1 MLNPSNE
8 ILVSLTTL
16 FNKGQYLEA
25 EKLAINITNN
35 FPNNQL
41 SWKVLG
47 LLWRSNNKLIES
59 LYAFKKAV
67 SLHSQDAD
75 AFNNLGALQKDLGLL
90 QDAEASLKQ
99 AIEINTQYSDAYYNL
114 GNVLNLQGKKNE
126 AKSNY
131 LICIKLNPNHFEA
144 IMNLGVTLVETKK
157 FESSVDI
164 FKRAISLNPN
174 YCLPYNYL
182 GNSYIQLGSIN
193 KALCILTDAIQRK
206 SDYDEAWNNIYYPIH
221 IIYSSKLH
229 CNKKLST
236 FFYKKLKI
244 NKLRLSLLKYKLHL
258 GREEAKVYLEKVENA
273 LSLDGNNEIKNP
285 YFSNLIENKKE
296 RLPEKIISLIHFG
309 RSGTGL
315 LHSLIDNHSQVS
327 TIPSFYFSEFF
338 DPATWKNITK
348 DGWSNITDRFISYYP
363 VFFDARKSHPVDSI
377 NKSKIEH
384 LGITEGMTEL
394 GENRKNFLSVEKE
407 KFKKELDFLIS
418 QHQYLDQYIFFKLVH
433 VAYEK
438 TIRKVYNYKK
448 NIFYHIHNPDVCA
461 RLNFIRKASH
471 DKWIVMV
478 RDPVDSCE
486 SWSCEYFV
494 NNDYYEIVMNIKTML
509 YEIDNIALS
518 DRDTIGLRLEDLKQ
532 KPKKTIKSLSKWME
546 IKEENTLYEMTAQ
559 GEKWWGDRSSPNS
572 EAFGKL
578 SRKKIGKVFSET
590 DRLILNTLFYPFN
603 KRFGYTL
610 ESDKK
615 FKDNLEKIYPMMNR
629 LFDFE
634 KEIAK
639 RLKIDFINFM
649 KLGHYRYLRTVLKDR
664 WYILKK
670 NNTYPNMIKPLIIK

>member
-8 ILVSLTTL
+8 ILISLTNL

-47 LLWRSNNKLIES
+47 LLWRSNNKLVES
-59 LYAFKKAV
+59 LYAFKKTAA
-67 SLHSQDAD
+67 LHPQEAD
-75 AFNNLGALQKDLGLL
+75 TYNNLGALQKDLGML
-90 QDAEASLKQ
+90 QDAEVSFRK
-99 AIEINTQYSDAYYNL
+99 AIEINTQYSYAYYNL
-114 GNVLNLQGKKNE
+114 GNVLNLQGKKTE
-126 AKSNY
+126 AEANY
-131 LICIKLNPNHFEA
+131 LISIKLNPNYFEA
-144 IMNLGVTLVETKK
+144 IINLGVTLVETKK
-157 FESSVDI
+157 FERSVAF

-193 KALCILTDAIQRK
+193 KALDVLTYAIEK
-206 SDYDEAWNNIYYPIH
+206 NSDYDEAWNNIYYPLH
-221 IIYSSKLH
+221 IIYSSTLN

-236 FFYKKLKI
+236 LFNRKLKI
-244 NKLRLSLLKYKLHL
+244 NELGLSLLKYKLHL
-258 GREEAKVYLEKVENA
+258 GREKAVVYLDKVENA
-273 LSLDGNNEIKNP
+273 LSLNKNDKIKNP
-285 YFSNLIENKKE
+285 YFSGLIENEKE
-296 RLPEKIISLIHFG
+296 RLPERIISLIHFG

-315 LHSLIDNHSQVS
+315 LHSLIDNHSQIS

-338 DPATWKNITK
+338 DPSTWKNIIK
-348 DGWSNITDRFISYYP
+348 DGWSNIIDRFISYYP

-377 NKSKIEH
+377 NKSKIAN

-394 GENRKNFLSVEKE
+394 GENRKKFLSVDKKIFKE
-407 KFKKELDFLIS
+407 ELDYLIP
-418 QHQYLDQYIFFKLVH
+418 QHQYLDQYIFFKLLH

-438 TIRKVYNYKK
+438 AKSKVYNYKK
-448 NIFYHIHNPDVCA
+448 TIFYHIHNPDVCA
-461 RLNFIRKASH
+461 KLNFIRKAPY

-486 SWSCEYFV
+486 SWSHEYFMK
-494 NNDYYEIVMNIKTML
+494 NDYYEIVMNIRTML
-509 YEIDNIALS
+509 YEIDNVAIS
-518 DRDTIGLRLEDLKQ
+518 DRDTIGLRLEDLKK
-532 KPKKTIKSLSKWME
+532 KPEKTIKALSKWME

-572 EAFGKL
+572 KAFGSL
-578 SRKKIGKVFSET
+578 PRKKIGKVFSEA

-610 ESDKK
+610 KNDKK
-615 FKDNLEKIYPMMNR
+615 FKDNLDKIYPIMNR

-639 RLKIDFINFM
+639 RLNIDFRSFM
-649 KLGHYRYLRTVLKDR
+649 KLGHYRYLRTILKDR
-664 WYILKK
+664 WHILKK
-670 NNTYPNMIKPLIIK
+670 YNTYPNMIKPLII